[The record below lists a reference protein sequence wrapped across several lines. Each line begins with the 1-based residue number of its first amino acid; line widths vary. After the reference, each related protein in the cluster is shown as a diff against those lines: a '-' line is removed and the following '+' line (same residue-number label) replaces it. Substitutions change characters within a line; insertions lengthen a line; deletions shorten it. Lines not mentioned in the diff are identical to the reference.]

1 MKAPDVGESKPVAL
15 VQEVSYDLSGV
26 ISSITRWV
34 ILTGHIIPDGII
46 IIKSVKK

>member
-26 ISSITRWV
+26 ISGTRWV
-34 ILTGHIIPDGII
+34 ILAGHIIPDGII
-46 IIKSVKK
+46 TIKSVKK